1 MKHLIKTIVV
11 VAAVLLAAG
20 CNKETL
26 PTPQP
31 ADQTRHVGYV
41 KCGEPGNA
49 TVTGEEAW
57 HALLDTLFDATLE
70 GCAITLWDADLAG
83 AQQAKETVTYST
95 ASRDSAYAWGERMYN
110 QGYAVS
116 VIYDPQTHQYNC
128 SAAKLTHQPETI
140 IRNVG
145 YMICGGESI
154 RTLSTEGEWISFLDG
169 VFNAAE
175 NGCGIF
181 FWNSDLSVIQP
192 GTKVIPDYL
201 TSTRD
206 SAISWAER
214 VYTMGQVFFMRYDM
228 NTGIYKCGAHILAT
242 ANPNYSPVQ
251 LSNYLSNTTWIM
263 DNFAYFT
270 LTESGF
276 QTHPFYEQSYFQA
289 DTICD
294 SLIFTLDSLYSHG
307 RVLHTHAYTIT
318 SNDNIMLGNSQSDM
332 HRVIQLDSDR
342 MLVQGIQNE
351 THFVFPYYDN
361 NNDIWLMFKRVN

>member
-116 VIYDPQTHQYNC
+116 VIYDPLTGQYNC
-128 SAAKLTHQPETI
+128 SAVRTSPLPSGYTPIPLEQYLPGRWIIDSTTI
-140 IRNVG
+140 YVLFNHHADSTQDWIFYDGHYFFDSIGCIPWDLSLASMIYDSVNNQWHTNNFRMHEELIITPDSITRPYPLIPGRTILAHEAMGLYDSTITYHYEINERNVLGPIINLPITENEHSTIQGNYCPYDMSFQVFQINYDTMVLFG
-145 YMICGGESI
+145 YIPVIE
-154 RTLSTEGEWISFLDG
+154 EG
-169 VFNAAE
+169 
-175 NGCGIF
+175 NGLYYFG
-181 FWNSDLSVIQP
+181 
-192 GTKVIPDYL
+192 K
-201 TSTRD
+201 
-206 SAISWAER
+206 SWAFNR
-214 VYTMGQVFFMRYDM
+214 Q
-228 NTGIYKCGAHILAT
+228 
-242 ANPNYSPVQ
+242 
-251 LSNYLSNTTWIM
+251 
-263 DNFAYFT
+263 
-270 LTESGF
+270 
-276 QTHPFYEQSYFQA
+276 
-289 DTICD
+289 
-294 SLIFTLDSLYSHG
+294 
-307 RVLHTHAYTIT
+307 
-318 SNDNIMLGNSQSDM
+318 
-332 HRVIQLDSDR
+332 
-342 MLVQGIQNE
+342 
-351 THFVFPYYDN
+351 
-361 NNDIWLMFKRVN
+361 